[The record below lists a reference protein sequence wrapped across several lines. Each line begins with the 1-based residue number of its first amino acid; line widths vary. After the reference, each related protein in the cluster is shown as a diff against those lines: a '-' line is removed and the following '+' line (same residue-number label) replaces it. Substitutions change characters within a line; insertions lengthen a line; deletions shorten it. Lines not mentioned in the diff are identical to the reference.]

1 MNVVVVYNE
10 LWFLTLFFW
19 NNFIHLDLF
28 FSLSSFS
35 SFSSL
40 SSLLSLSSIPSL
52 SSFLLKKISEFIFT
66 DLYVLATMIDSQT
79 LMTVRSFTLASVMV
93 SPGWVFVQERL
104 SSTMPQVFVMIQIL
118 FQDGKNLQLRVFF
131 LLMLFQL
138 NFIYLQRKF
147 LERQRKGRTARLLR
161 LRLLIS
167 YHQQN

>member
-1 MNVVVVYNE
+1 
-10 LWFLTLFFW
+10 
-19 NNFIHLDLF
+19 
-28 FSLSSFS
+28 
-35 SFSSL
+35 
-40 SSLLSLSSIPSL
+40 
-52 SSFLLKKISEFIFT
+52 
-66 DLYVLATMIDSQT
+66 MIDSQT

-131 LLMLFQL
+131 LMLFQL
-138 NFIYLQRKF
+138 HFIYLQRKF